1 MSVFLKE
8 SFDPTNFLN
17 YVKRKLAGFSYNEI
31 NTLVTRANNIDTL
44 EEKQA
49 TKEDIEKAL
58 KDLNDKIIN
67 TSDKDKKKKLLE
79 VKEVLEKLKTMVNDI
94 DVTTKDPNKKKSE
107 EPKEEPK
114 KEEEKESHRRVELD

>member
-8 SFDPTNFLN
+8 SFDPSNFLN
-17 YVKRKLAGFSYNEI
+17 YVKRKLSGFSYNEI

-49 TKEDIEKAL
+49 TKEDIENAL
-58 KDLNDKIIN
+58 KDLNNKIIN
-67 TSDKDKKKKLLE
+67 TTDKEKKKKLLD
-79 VKEVLEKLKTMVNDI
+79 VKSVLEKLKGMVNDI
-94 DVTTKDPNKKKSE
+94 DVTTKDPNRKKE

-114 KEEEKESHRRVELD
+114 KEEEPHRKIELE